1 MSDVIAPWHD
11 VLTGTER
18 ALILYGIA
26 VTAFALLAMLVRTI
40 VVAREVS
47 GRYRPAIAAS
57 LGVLSVAFL
66 SYVVIGMQFL
76 AQYRWT
82 GSGWAP
88 GPDAVWAWAVRYM
101 DWSVTVPLL
110 VVELVAVSALRGAA
124 IARTRAV
131 GIAAAFLMIA
141 TGYLGG
147 VAVDDGQSRTALVV
161 WGVISAVFFAV
172 VYAVVLATVLRSLP
186 AMPSAARRPYRTAM
200 VVLMVTWFV
209 YPVVFGLQ
217 GETSGGTWAVV
228 GTLLLC
234 AADVVAKVL
243 FGVLIHKTAKM
254 RTAFDAQT
262 GLNRH
267 PETLWL
273 DGTRIS
279 DAVIAPSAGLEAG
292 AHADA
297 PLDLSVRKRPK

>member
-1 MSDVIAPWHD
+1 
-11 VLTGTER
+11 T
-18 ALILYGIA
+18 A
-26 VTAFALLAMLVRTI
+26 VAAFALLAMLVRTL

-57 LGVLSVAFL
+57 LGVLTVAFL
-66 SYVVIGMQFL
+66 SYVLIAVQFA
-76 AQYRWT
+76 AQYRWN
-82 GSGWAP
+82 GSGWVP
-88 GPDAVWAWAVRYM
+88 GPDAVLAWAIRYM

-141 TGYLGG
+141 TGYIGG
-147 VAVDDGQSRTALVV
+147 VAVDDGQNRAALIA
-161 WGVISAVFFAV
+161 WGVVSAVFFAA

-186 AMPSAARRPYRTAM
+186 AMPSSARRPYRTAM

-217 GETSGGTWAVV
+217 GATSGGTWAVV
-228 GTLLLC
+228 GQLLLC

-267 PETLWL
+267 AETLWL
-273 DGTRIS
+273 DGSRIS
-279 DAVIAPSAGLEAG
+279 DAVVPPSAAPGG
-292 AHADA
+292 AADA
-297 PLDLSVRKRPK
+297 PLDLATPAAPE